1 MIFLYHGSYVQVAKP
16 DLSFSRRELDFG
28 TGFYTTSIKEQAEK
42 WSLKFKKRHEQSIV
56 SMYEFDEKIIDKIR
70 VLKFNSYSE
79 EWLDFVVL
87 CRTGKNLEENY
98 DLIIGGIAN
107 DDVFN
112 TLQLFLDKLIPKQ
125 ETLKRLQYEKPNIQY
140 CFKNQSII
148 DAHLH
153 FTGSYQI

>member
-1 MIFLYHGSYVQVAKP
+1 MILYHGSYVQVIKP
-16 DLSFSRRELDFG
+16 DLSFSRKELDFG

-87 CRTGKNLEENY
+87 CRTGKSLEESY
-98 DLIIGGIAN
+98 DLIIGGVAN

>member
-1 MIFLYHGSYVQVAKP
+1 MILYHGSYVQVSKP
-16 DLSFSRRELDFG
+16 DLSFSRKELDFG

-42 WSLKFKKRHEQSIV
+42 WSLKFKKRHEQSMI
-56 SMYEFDEKIIDKIR
+56 STYEFDEKIIDKIR
-70 VLKFNSYSE
+70 ALKFNSYSE

-87 CRTGKNLEENY
+87 CRMGKNLEENY

>member
-1 MIFLYHGSYVQVAKP
+1 MILYHGSYVQVVKP
-16 DLSFSRRELDFG
+16 DLSFSRKELDFG

-70 VLKFNSYSE
+70 ILKFDSYSE

-140 CFKNQSII
+140 CFKTGSII
-148 DAHLH
+148 CSHLH

>member
-1 MIFLYHGSYVQVAKP
+1 MILYHGSYVQVIKP
-16 DLSFSRRELDFG
+16 DLSFSRKELDFG
-28 TGFYTTSIKEQAEK
+28 MGFYTTSIKEQAEK
-42 WSLKFKKRHEQSIV
+42 WSLKFKKRQEQSTV
-56 SMYEFDEKIIDKIR
+56 STYEFDEKAMDKIR

-87 CRTGKNLEENY
+87 CRTGKSLEDNY

-140 CFKNQSII
+140 CFKNQSTI
-148 DAHLH
+148 DSHLH
-153 FTGSYQI
+153 FAGSYQI

>member
-1 MIFLYHGSYVQVAKP
+1 MILYHGSYVQVIKP
-16 DLSFSRRELDFG
+16 NLSFSRKELDFG

-42 WSLKFKKRHEQSIV
+42 WSLKFKKRHKQSMV
-56 SMYEFDEKIIDKIR
+56 SMYEFDENIIDKIQ

-98 DLIIGGIAN
+98 DLIIGGISN

-112 TLQLFLDKLIPKQ
+112 TLQLFLDKLISKQ

-140 CFKNQSII
+140 CFKNQTII
-148 DAHLH
+148 DAHLN
-153 FTGSYQI
+153 FTGNYQI

>member
-1 MIFLYHGSYVQVAKP
+1 MILYHGSYMQVVKP
-16 DLSFSRRELDFG
+16 DLSFSRKELDFG

-42 WSLKFKKRHEQSIV
+42 WSLKFKKRHEQSMV
-56 SMYEFDEKIIDKIR
+56 STYEFDENVMDKIR

-87 CRTGKNLEENY
+87 CRTCKSLEENY
-98 DLIIGGIAN
+98 DLVIGGIAN

-140 CFKNQSII
+140 CFKNQSTI
-148 DAHLH
+148 DTHLR